1 MPGACITPIIYAAT
15 LPCESQNSQTCL
27 LSIVVNKQPS
37 DALNYAED
45 FRKCSKKHY
54 KWTFCVDDVFSVS
67 LSVCVYVYMS
77 VCLSV
82 CLSSRCP
89 SEFVSIICGSACVCV
104 CVWACLSVFIPVHA
118 CERLIT
124 RLLGS
129 AFVAGQV
136 STAAPGVRKH
146 ITIILHIIS
155 EIVTD
160 RQTVSHCHRRHTDT
174 ERLMHRHT
182 KMWQHVISLKQYDR
196 HKNWHDDAE
205 YFS

>member
-1 MPGACITPIIYAAT
+1 MPGACITPIINAAT
-15 LPCESQNSQTCL
+15 LPCESQNSQHVCFQSLLTSSHQMHWITQKISGNVPRNITNEHFALTMCVQWVCLCVCMCTCL
-27 LSIVVNKQPS
+27 
-37 DALNYAED
+37 
-45 FRKCSKKHY
+45 
-54 KWTFCVDDVFSVS
+54 
-67 LSVCVYVYMS
+67 S

-89 SEFVSIICGSACVCV
+89 SEFVSVICGSACVCV
-104 CVWACLSVFIPVHA
+104 SVFIPVHA

-124 RLLGS
+124 RLLSS
-129 AFVAGQV
+129 AFVAWQV

-160 RQTVSHCHRRHTDT
+160 RQTDSHCHRRHTDT
-174 ERLMHRHT
+174 ERLMHTHT
-182 KMWQHVISLKQYDR
+182 KMWQPVISLKQYDR